1 MKWGTIIQPEFKLL
15 LCIIDKEL
23 CWIEH
28 SHEAI
33 MIWEYSG
40 FSSDE

>member
-1 MKWGTIIQPEFKLL
+1 MKWGIIQPEFKLL
-15 LCIIDKEL
+15 LCIHVIDKEL

-33 MIWEYSG
+33 MI
-40 FSSDE
+40 